1 MVLLIYVISNTGI
14 GWYNAFT
21 EIIDLL
27 ILLIYWQLWYV
38 NKTEITSS

>member
-1 MVLLIYVISNTGI
+1 MVLLIYVINNTGI
-14 GWYNAFT
+14 GWYNSFT

-38 NKTEITSS
+38 SKTEITSS